1 MTVRFLHRKPIALEE
16 RFLTMTGNNKV
27 WRAPVA
33 GLASVAMLA
42 TMGVAAMTAN
52 AATVNAKPSADV
64 ADVTVSVDGANVTVP
79 MGSSYADALVEANKT
94 LNSTIANDFGGWYL
108 NGAPVDMNALVA
120 KDAKI
125 TSQRYSS
132 GVDVHFETAGGKK
145 DLGYVRVPLQNHDFT
160 VPATLAPYDVAD
172 GQILSTTGL
181 TYRAD
186 GTSGENAFEY
196 GKTYSLTEGVTDVT
210 VFIPTT
216 DAWKV
221 TFGNDAATGSEGT
234 ATDYNLVYAGAH
246 ADGTNDDNLT
256 VEVPKSVGKLDP
268 ATVDAKLS
276 VNLKTDQAYGVDGWK
291 SVRDFTADT
300 KVDHDF
306 SELVKP
312 VMKYAFTVT
321 FMDGDDKYATQSV
334 VNGHLATEPT
344 APSHD
349 ASTFI
354 GWSVTK
360 QTGATT
366 GKLWNFA
373 VDKVTGNTTLYAQYA
388 NGGSHTLTY
397 EFNDGATEDKV
408 ETYRAKQNTARPEDP
423 VRDGYLFAGWYIDKN
438 ANGVLED
445 EDAEPFSFG
454 APLTANT
461 VVIARWLKA
470 DDATLAAAFRYV
482 NGSDESNNE
491 TMYMRVFD
499 ENSFADYVKTYQSV
513 QEEYAKAQDEATAAG
528 TQIPADTLSD
538 LVNKLTAAWQKL
550 EFVHTGTHE
559 NSTNKTI
566 VHRLSNGTDHFYSQ
580 DLKEIAYM
588 STFQGWTDEGRLF
601 QTAPRVENGNLYAGL
616 ASFKRAAAGDPDVET
631 TLESIA
637 DPILTTVTRL
647 YNRANGDHVW
657 STDANEVKVLSA
669 QADWNNENAA
679 FFVPTYTGDQ
689 AVTRLYKNN
698 RHLLSTDSNEVKVL
712 STKQGWSNEGTAFK
726 AY

>member
-1 MTVRFLHRKPIALEE
+1 
-16 RFLTMTGNNKV
+16 MTGNNKV

-52 AATVNAKPSADV
+52 AATVNANPS

-79 MGSSYADALVEANKT
+79 MGSSYADALVEADRT

-145 DLGYVRVPLQNHDFT
+145 DLGYVRVPLQNHQFT

-234 ATDYNLVYAGAH
+234 ATDYILVYAGAH
-246 ADGTNDDNLT
+246 ADGTNDNNLT

-276 VNLKTDQAYGVDGWK
+276 VNLKTDDHAYGVDGWK
-291 SVRDFTADT
+291 SVNDFTADT

-306 SELVKP
+306 SVLVKP

-388 NGGSHTLTY
+388 NGGAHTLTY
-397 EFNDGATEDKV
+397 KFNDGATEDKV
-408 ETYRAKQNTARPEDP
+408 ETYRAKQHTVRPEDP
-423 VRDGYLFAGWYIDKN
+423 TRDGYLFAGWCEDLN
-438 ANGVLED
+438 GNGVIDGSEGNT
-445 EDAEPFSFG
+445 EFSFG
-454 APLTANT
+454 SVLPADT
-461 VVIARWLKA
+461 VLVAKWLKA
-470 DDATLAAAFRYV
+470 DDATLAAAFEYV
-482 NGSDESNNE
+482 DGSDESNNAKDAKYDGIFTE
-491 TMYMRVFD
+491 A
-499 ENSFADYVKTYQSV
+499 SFKEYVKAYQAV
-513 QEEYAKAQDEATAAG
+513 QKEYAKAQDEATAAG
-528 TQIPADTLSD
+528 TQIPEATLSN
-538 LVNKLTAAWQKL
+538 LVSELTAAWQKL
-550 EFVHTGTHE
+550 EFVHEGDGEVEATGLGNTV
-559 NSTNKTI
+559 
-566 VHRLSNGTDHFYSQ
+566 VHRLSNGSDHFYTQ

-588 STFQGWTDEGRLF
+588 TAFQGWTDEGRLF
-601 QTAPRVENGNLYAGL
+601 QTAPRADE
-616 ASFKRAAAGDPDVET
+616 FFDVYED
-631 TLESIA
+631 LESFESVATGDALKTLDAVA
-637 DPILTTVTRL
+637 DPILTPVTRL

-657 STDANEVKVLSA
+657 STDANEVEVLSA
-669 QADWNNENAA
+669 QADWNNEKTA
-679 FFVPTYTGDQ
+679 FYVPTYTGSQ
-689 AVTRLYKNN
+689 PVTRLYKAN
-698 RHLLSTDSNEVKVL
+698 RHLLSTDGNEVEVL
-712 STKQGWSNEGTAFK
+712 SAQQGWTDEGTAFK

>member
-1 MTVRFLHRKPIALEE
+1 
-16 RFLTMTGNNKV
+16 MTGNNKV

-52 AATVNAKPSADV
+52 AATVNAKPSAE
-64 ADVTVSVDGANVTVP
+64 VTVSVDGANVTVP
-79 MGSSYADALVEANKT
+79 MGSSYADALVEAGKT

-132 GVDVHFETAGGKK
+132 GVDVHFETADGKK
-145 DLGYVRVPLQNHDFT
+145 DLGYVRVPLQNHQFT
-160 VPATLAPYDVAD
+160 VPATLAPYDQAD
-172 GQILSTTGL
+172 GMILSTSGL
-181 TYRAD
+181 KWRAD
-186 GTSGENAFEY
+186 STGAENPFAFGT
-196 GKTYSLTEGVTDVT
+196 TYLLTSTTRDVT
-210 VFIPTT
+210 VIIPTA
-216 DAWKV
+216 DAYKV
-221 TFGNDAATGSEGT
+221 DFAAAPAAGSDSKDGSAE
-234 ATDYNLVYAGAH
+234 DYALVYAGAM
-246 ADGTNDDNLT
+246 ADGTKDTTLT
-256 VEVPKSVGKLDP
+256 VEVAKSAGKLDP

-291 SVRDFTADT
+291 SVHDFTADT

-306 SELVKP
+306 SVPVKP
-312 VMKYAFTVT
+312 VMKFAFTVK
-321 FMDGDDKYATQSV
+321 FMDGDDTYATQSV

-360 QTGATT
+360 QTGSTT
-366 GKLWNFA
+366 GDLWDFA
-373 VDKVTGNTTLYAQYA
+373 ADKVTKDTVLYAQYA

-397 EFNDGATEDKV
+397 EFNDGKTENKV

-454 APLTANT
+454 TPLPANT

-491 TMYMRVFD
+491 TMYMGVFD

-559 NSTNKTI
+559 NSINKTI

>member
-1 MTVRFLHRKPIALEE
+1 
-16 RFLTMTGNNKV
+16 MTGNNNKV

-42 TMGVAAMTAN
+42 TMGVATAN
-52 AATVNAKPSADV
+52 AATVNAKPSD
-64 ADVTVSVDGANVTVP
+64 DITVTIDGVQKSIP
-79 MGSSYADALVEANKT
+79 LGSNYADAVKYVGRDL
-94 LNSTIANDFGGWYL
+94 LSSIPNDFGGWYMDGKL
-108 NGAPVDMNALVA
+108 VDMDAIAA
-120 KDAKI
+120 KDATI
-125 TSQRYSS
+125 TSQRYES
-132 GVDVHFETAGGKK
+132 GVTVEFKTEEGGS
-145 DLGYVRVPLQNHDFT
+145 LGYVRVPLEGHDFT
-160 VPATLAPYDVAD
+160 VPAELAPYDVAD

-186 GTSGENAFEY
+186 GTSGVNAFEY
-196 GKTYSLTEGVTDVT
+196 GKTYSLAEGVTDVT

-234 ATDYNLVYAGAH
+234 VSTDYILVYAGAY
-246 ADGTNDDNLT
+246 ADGTNDNDLT

-291 SVRDFTADT
+291 SVHDFTADT

-306 SELVKP
+306 SVPVKP
-312 VMKYAFTVT
+312 VMKFAFTVK
-321 FMDGDDKYATQSV
+321 FMDGDDTYATQSV

-360 QTGATT
+360 QTGSTT
-366 GKLWNFA
+366 GDLWDFA
-373 VDKVTGNTTLYAQYA
+373 ADKVTKDTVLYAQYA

-397 EFNDGATEDKV
+397 EFNDGKTENKV

-454 APLTANT
+454 TPLTANT

-491 TMYMRVFD
+491 TMYMGVFD

-559 NSTNKTI
+559 NSINKTI